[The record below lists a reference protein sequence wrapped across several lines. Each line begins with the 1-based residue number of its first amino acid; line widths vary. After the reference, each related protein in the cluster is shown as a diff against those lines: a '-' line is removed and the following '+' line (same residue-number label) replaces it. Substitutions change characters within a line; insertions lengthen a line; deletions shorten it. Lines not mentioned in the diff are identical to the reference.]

1 MAVDTCVFCRIIRG
15 DLPASAVYEDAT
27 VLAFM
32 DINPVNPGHVLVVPK
47 AHLANLADMAEATG
61 EHLFTIA
68 MRMAYALRRS
78 DICCDAVNLF
88 LADGAEAGQEVL
100 HVHLHVI
107 PRFRGDAFKI
117 EADWSAPPPRQEID
131 DCADRLRRA
140 YDTAGLPMQDG

>member
-1 MAVDTCVFCRIIRG
+1 MDTCVFCRIIRG

-47 AHLANLADMAEATG
+47 AHLPYPADMDEATG
-61 EHLFTIA
+61 EHLFRVA
-68 MRMAYALRRS
+68 MRMARALRRS
-78 DICCDAVNLF
+78 GIRCNGVNLF

-107 PRFRGDAFKI
+107 ARFQGDAFRI
-117 EADWSAPPPRQEID
+117 EADWSAPPSRQELD
-131 DCADRLRRA
+131 ECAERLRRA
-140 YDTAGLPMQDG
+140 YETAGSPMQDG